1 MRTDMMDEVNSA
13 SGAARAAL
21 SPLDGAARAAA
32 VLEARSVAIVGAS
45 ADPGKIAG
53 RPLAYMLSRGFVG
66 KLFPVNPTRDQ
77 VQGLK
82 SYPSLAAIGE
92 PVDLAIVG
100 TPAALVEDVVREG
113 AAAGVKA
120 FVVFSSGFSETG
132 EEGAALQRRLGEL
145 ARAQGVTIL
154 GPNCLGVANSATG
167 LIASFTTAL
176 EETPIK
182 QGGFAFVSQSGALGA
197 YWMDI
202 CLRSGLG
209 FSKWI
214 TTGNECD
221 MDAASA
227 IAYLADDPQTRVIGL
242 YVEDIRDSEAF
253 RRALRRAA
261 EAGKPVIAIK
271 AGRSQAGAAAAAS
284 HTGALAGDDA
294 LYDACLR
301 QHGALRVDSLSQMM
315 DVARLFLF
323 DSVPQGGRLAVMSV
337 SGGAGVLIADE
348 AEGWGLE
355 LPALAP
361 QTAEAL
367 APVLPSFVK
376 AANPLDLT
384 GNVVQD
390 TASISR
396 ALEAVARDPGNDA
409 IVLFV
414 GLMHSIATAFTDAI
428 AHARQRT
435 HRPIVVIWIGAKEE
449 SVAVLQQARIPV
461 FRDIPPAVAALG
473 GAVRLNGLRA
483 AALAQPALPGRGP
496 AAASAGKTMFLAEWD
511 SKALLRGLGVAGIPA
526 GVLVEGDLPGGLPAP
541 LSYPVVAKLQ
551 ASDVLHKSDIGG
563 VVLGIADDEQLQ
575 TAVKRLRQ
583 IARDRG
589 IDAMGILLESMQRFD
604 HELLLGLRRDAR
616 FGPTL
621 TLGRGGVEVE
631 LDPDVASRLLPLDA
645 AGIQEMIGSLR
656 CAKLLQGFRGRG
668 AVDLPALAKQ
678 IAELCQAFLARSDLA
693 EIEINPL
700 AVGAGQAWVLDAV
713 VSRYE

>member
-1 MRTDMMDEVNSA
+1 MMEEADMAERPVT
-13 SGAARAAL
+13 ARQEQR
-21 SPLDGAARAAA
+21 DGAARAAT

-53 RPLAYMLSRGFVG
+53 RPLAYMQSRGFAG
-66 KLFPVNPTRDQ
+66 KLFPVNPARAQ

-100 TPAALVEDVVREG
+100 TPAALVEGVVQEG
-113 AAAGVKA
+113 IAAGVRA

-132 EEGAALQRRLGEL
+132 DAGAALQRRLGEL
-145 ARAQGVTIL
+145 ARAHGVTIL

-176 EETPIK
+176 EATPIR
-182 QGGFAFVSQSGALGA
+182 QGGFALVSQSGALGA

-221 MDAASA
+221 MDAAA
-227 IAYLADDPQTRVIGL
+227 AVAYLADDAATRVIGL
-242 YVEDIRDSEAF
+242 YLEDVRDTAAF
-253 RRALRRAA
+253 RDALRRAA
-261 EAGKPVIAIK
+261 AAGKPVIAIK

-301 QHGALRVDSLSQMM
+301 QHGALRVDSLGQMI
-315 DVARLFLF
+315 DAARLFLY
-323 DSVPQGGRLAVMSV
+323 DSVPRGNRIAVMSV

-348 AEGWGLE
+348 AEPWGLQ
-355 LPALAP
+355 LPGLAP
-361 QTAEAL
+361 ATARAL

-390 TASISR
+390 TDSISR
-396 ALEAVARDPGNDA
+396 ALQAVAADPGTDA

-428 AHARQRT
+428 AHVRRDTQ
-435 HRPIVVIWIGAKEE
+435 RPIVVIWIGAKAE
-449 SVAVLQQARIPV
+449 SVAILEQARIPV
-461 FRDIPPAVAALG
+461 FLDIPPAVAALG
-473 GAVRLNGLRA
+473 AAVRLSALRE
-483 AALAQPALPGRGP
+483 AALGLPAAPAGP
-496 AAASAGKTMFLAEWD
+496 APAGVPGGKPVPLAEWD
-511 SKALLRGLGVAGIPA
+511 SKAVLREIGVAGIPD
-526 GVLVEGDLPGGLPAP
+526 GVLVTGPALAQLPAP
-541 LSYPVVAKLQ
+541 LSYPVVAKIQ
-551 ASDVLHKSDIGG
+551 ASTLQHKSDIGG
-563 VVLGIADDEQLQ
+563 VILGIANDEQLRAALQ
-575 TAVKRLRQ
+575 RLWR
-583 IARDRG
+583 IAHDKQV
-589 IDAMGILLESMQRFD
+589 DAQGILLESMQPHD
-604 HELLLGLRRDAR
+604 HELLVGLRRDAR

-621 TLGRGGVEVE
+621 TLGRGGVDVE
-631 LDPDVASRLLPLDA
+631 LDADVASRLLPLEA
-645 AGIQEMIGSLR
+645 PHIQAMIESLR
-656 CAKLLQGFRGRG
+656 SARLLQGFRGRG
-668 AVDLPALAKQ
+668 EADLPALSRQ
-678 IAELCQAFLARSDLA
+678 IAALCRAFAQRPDLA

-700 AVGAGQAWVLDAV
+700 AVRGGEAWILDAV
-713 VSRYE
+713 VSRFA

>member
-1 MRTDMMDEVNSA
+1 MRTEMVDEMNSA
-13 SGAARAAL
+13 GSAVSAPSLA
-21 SPLDGAARAAA
+21 PEGAARAAA

-66 KLFPVNPTRDQ
+66 KLFPVNPTREQ

-82 SYPSLAAIGE
+82 SYASLAAIGE

-100 TPAALVEDVVREG
+100 TPAGSVEDVIREG

-145 ARAQGVTIL
+145 ARAEGVTIL

-176 EETPIK
+176 EETPIR

-242 YVEDIRDSEAF
+242 YVEDIRDAEAF
-253 RRALRRAA
+253 RRALLRAA
-261 EAGKPVIAIK
+261 AAGKPVIAIK
-271 AGRSQAGAAAAAS
+271 AGRSRAGAAAAAS
-284 HTGALAGDDA
+284 HTGALAGDDT

-301 QHGALRVDSLSQMM
+301 QQGALRVDSLGQMM

-323 DSVPQGGRLAVMSV
+323 DSVPQGPRLAVMSV

-348 AEGWGLE
+348 AERWELE

-361 QTAEAL
+361 QTADAL
-367 APVLPSFVK
+367 KPVLPSFVK

-428 AHARQRT
+428 AQARQRT

-449 SVAVLQQARIPV
+449 SVAVLEQARIPV

-473 GAVRLNGLRA
+473 GAVRLNGLRL
-483 AALAQPALPGRGP
+483 AALTAPPLPKRGRAP
-496 AAASAGKTMFLAEWD
+496 AAATKTAFLAEWD
-511 SKALLRGLGVAGIPA
+511 SKKLLRELGIAGIPD
-526 GVLVEGDLPGGLPAP
+526 GVLVEGELSGGLPAS

-551 ASDVLHKSDIGG
+551 ADDVLHKSDIGG
-563 VVLGIADDEQLQ
+563 VVLGIADDAQLH
-575 TAVKRLRQ
+575 AALKHLRG
-583 IARDRG
+583 IVRDRG
-589 IDAMGILLESMQRFD
+589 IVAKGVLLESMQRFD
-604 HELLLGLRRDAR
+604 HELLLGLRRDGR

-631 LDPDVASRLLPLDA
+631 LDPDVVSRLLPLDA
-645 AGIQEMIGSLR
+645 PRIREMIEGLR
-656 CAKLLQGFRGRG
+656 FAKLMQGFRGRD
-668 AVDLPALAKQ
+668 AVDLSGLAQQ
-678 IAELCQAFLARSDLA
+678 IASLCDAFLARPDLA

-700 AVGAGQAWVLDAV
+700 AVGKGRAWVLDAV
-713 VSRYE
+713 VSRFL

>member
-1 MRTDMMDEVNSA
+1 MTQDLDMAERSV
-13 SGAARAAL
+13 AA
-21 SPLDGAARAAA
+21 PQWQGAARAAA

-66 KLFPVNPTRDQ
+66 KLFPVNPTRAQ
-77 VQGLK
+77 VQGVK

-100 TPAALVEDVVREG
+100 TPAALVEGVIREG
-113 AAAGVKA
+113 IAAGVRA

-132 EEGAALQRRLGEL
+132 EAGAALQRRLGEL
-145 ARAQGVTIL
+145 ARAHDVTIL

-176 EETPIK
+176 EETPIR
-182 QGGFAFVSQSGALGA
+182 QGGFALVSQSGALGA

-221 MDAASA
+221 MDAAAA
-227 IAYLADDPQTRVIGL
+227 IAYLAGDADTRVIGL
-242 YVEDIRDSEAF
+242 YVEDIRDTVAF
-253 RRALRRAA
+253 RRALRAAA

-301 QHGALRVDSLSQMM
+301 QHGALRVDSLGQMM
-315 DVARLFLF
+315 DAARLYLF
-323 DSVPQGGRLAVMSV
+323 DSVPQGRRIAVMSV

-348 AEGWGLE
+348 AERWGLA
-355 LPALAP
+355 LPPLAEH
-361 QTAEAL
+361 TASAL
-367 APVLPSFVK
+367 APVLPSFVQ

-390 TASISR
+390 TASIGR

-414 GLMHSIATAFTDAI
+414 GLMHSIASAFTDAI
-428 AHARQRT
+428 AQARQRT
-435 HRPIVVIWIGAKEE
+435 HRPIIVIWIGAKEE
-449 SVAVLQQARIPV
+449 SVAALEQARIPV
-461 FRDIPPAVAALG
+461 FRDIPPAVAAVG
-473 GAVRLNGLRA
+473 AAVRLQALRE
-483 AALAQPALPGRGP
+483 AALAMALP
-496 AAASAGKTMFLAEWD
+496 AAAPPAARAGRIEALAECD
-511 SKALLRGLGVAGIPA
+511 GKALLRELGAAGVPA
-526 GVLVEGDLPGGLPAP
+526 GVLVAGPAPERLPAP
-541 LSYPVVAKLQ
+541 LAYPVVAKLQ
-551 ASDVLHKSDIGG
+551 AASLLHKSDIGG
-563 VVLGIADDEQLQ
+563 VVLGIASDQQLRE
-575 TAVKRLRQ
+575 AVQRLGD
-583 IARDRG
+583 IAREHGIEARG
-589 IDAMGILLESMQRFD
+589 VLVEPMQPFD
-604 HELLLGLRRDAR
+604 HELLLGLRRDPR
-616 FGPTL
+616 FGATL

-631 LDPDVASRLLPLDA
+631 LDADVASQLLPLS
-645 AGIQEMIGSLR
+645 AGAIQAMLESLR
-656 CAKLLQGFRGRG
+656 AARLFKGFRGRG
-668 AVDLPALAKQ
+668 AVDLAALSSQ
-678 IAELCQAFLARSDLA
+678 IADLCRIFLEQPDLA
-693 EIEINPL
+693 EVEVNPL
-700 AVGAGQAWVLDAV
+700 AVRGDRAWVLDAV
-713 VSRYE
+713 VSRYA

>member
-1 MRTDMMDEVNSA
+1 MAERSV
-13 SGAARAAL
+13 AA
-21 SPLDGAARAAA
+21 PQWEGAARAAA

-66 KLFPVNPTRDQ
+66 KLFPVNPTRAQ
-77 VQGLK
+77 VQGVK

-100 TPAALVEDVVREG
+100 TPAALVEGVIREG
-113 AAAGVKA
+113 IAAGVRA

-132 EEGAALQRRLGEL
+132 EAGAALQRRLGEL
-145 ARAQGVTIL
+145 ARAHGVTIL

-176 EETPIK
+176 EETPIRP
-182 QGGFAFVSQSGALGA
+182 GGFALVSQSGALGA

-221 MDAASA
+221 MDAAAA
-227 IAYLADDPQTRVIGL
+227 IAYLAGDADTRVIGL
-242 YVEDIRDSEAF
+242 YIEDIRDTAAF
-253 RRALRRAA
+253 RRALRVAA

-301 QHGALRVDSLSQMM
+301 QHGALRVDSLGEMM
-315 DVARLFLF
+315 DAARLYLF
-323 DSVPQGGRLAVMSV
+323 DSVPQGRRVAVMSV

-348 AEGWGLE
+348 AERRGLA
-355 LPALAP
+355 LPPLAGS
-361 QTAEAL
+361 TAAAL
-367 APVLPSFVK
+367 APVLPSFVQ

-390 TASISR
+390 TASIGR

-414 GLMHSIATAFTDAI
+414 GLMHSIASAFTDAI
-428 AHARQRT
+428 AQARQRT
-435 HRPIVVIWIGAKEE
+435 HRPIIVIWIGAKEE
-449 SVAVLQQARIPV
+449 SVAALEQARIPV
-461 FRDIPPAVAALG
+461 FRDIPPAVAAVG
-473 GAVRLNGLRA
+473 AAVRLRALRE
-483 AALAQPALPGRGP
+483 AALAMALP
-496 AAASAGKTMFLAEWD
+496 AAAPPAAAPPAAPGARVEALAECD
-511 SKALLRGLGVAGIPA
+511 GKALLRELGVAGVPA
-526 GVLVEGDLPGGLPAP
+526 GMLVSAAAPDRLPAP
-541 LSYPVVAKLQ
+541 LAYPVVAKLQ
-551 ASDVLHKSDIGG
+551 AASLLHKSDIGG
-563 VVLGIADDEQLQ
+563 VVLNIGSDAQLREAVHRLAGIAQAHGIE
-575 TAVKRLRQ
+575 
-583 IARDRG
+583 ARG
-589 IDAMGILLESMQRFD
+589 VLVEPMQPFD
-604 HELLLGLRRDAR
+604 HELLLGLRRDPR
-616 FGPTL
+616 FGATL

-631 LDPDVASRLLPLDA
+631 LDADVASQLLPLS
-645 AGIQEMIGSLR
+645 AGAIQAMLESLR
-656 CAKLLQGFRGRG
+656 AARLFKGFRGRG
-668 AVDLPALAKQ
+668 AVDLAALSSQ
-678 IAELCQAFLARSDLA
+678 IADLCRIFLAQPDLA
-693 EIEINPL
+693 EVEINPL
-700 AVGAGQAWVLDAV
+700 AVRGDRAWVLDAV
-713 VSRYE
+713 VSRYA

>member
-1 MRTDMMDEVNSA
+1 MTQDLDMAERSV
-13 SGAARAAL
+13 AA
-21 SPLDGAARAAA
+21 PQWQGAARAAA

-66 KLFPVNPTRDQ
+66 KLFPVNPTRAQ
-77 VQGLK
+77 VQGVK

-100 TPAALVEDVVREG
+100 TPAALVEGVIREG
-113 AAAGVKA
+113 IAAGVRA

-132 EEGAALQRRLGEL
+132 EAGAALQRRLGEL
-145 ARAQGVTIL
+145 ARAHGVTIL

-176 EETPIK
+176 EETPIRP
-182 QGGFAFVSQSGALGA
+182 GGFALVSQSGALGA

-221 MDAASA
+221 MDAAAA
-227 IAYLADDPQTRVIGL
+227 IAYLAGDADTRVIGL
-242 YVEDIRDSEAF
+242 YIEDIRDTAAF
-253 RRALRRAA
+253 RRALRLAA

-301 QHGALRVDSLSQMM
+301 QHGALRVDSLGQMM
-315 DVARLFLF
+315 DAARLYLF
-323 DSVPQGGRLAVMSV
+323 DSVPQGRRIAVMSV

-348 AEGWGLE
+348 AERCGLA
-355 LPALAP
+355 LPPLAEA
-361 QTAEAL
+361 TASAL
-367 APVLPSFVK
+367 APVLPSFVQ

-390 TASISR
+390 TASIGQ

-414 GLMHSIATAFTDAI
+414 GLMHSIASAFTDAL
-428 AHARQRT
+428 AQARQRT
-435 HRPIVVIWIGAKEE
+435 QRPIIVIWIGAKEE
-449 SVAVLQQARIPV
+449 SVAALEQARIPV
-461 FRDIPPAVAALG
+461 FRDIPPAVAAVG
-473 GAVRLNGLRA
+473 AAVRLRALRE
-483 AALAQPALPGRGP
+483 AALAMALP
-496 AAASAGKTMFLAEWD
+496 AAAQ
-511 SKALLRGLGVAGIPA
+511 PA
-526 GVLVEGDLPGGLPAP
+526 
-541 LSYPVVAKLQ
+541 
-551 ASDVLHKSDIGG
+551 ASLLHKSDIGG
-563 VVLGIADDEQLQ
+563 VVLNIGSDAQLREAVHRLAGIAQAHGIE
-575 TAVKRLRQ
+575 
-583 IARDRG
+583 ARG
-589 IDAMGILLESMQRFD
+589 VLIEPMQPFD
-604 HELLLGLRRDAR
+604 HELLLGLRRDPR
-616 FGPTL
+616 FGATL

-631 LDPDVASRLLPLDA
+631 LDADVVSQLLPLSA
-645 AGIQEMIGSLR
+645 AAIQAMLESLR
-656 CAKLLQGFRGRG
+656 AARLFQGFRGRG
-668 AVDLPALAKQ
+668 AVDLAALSSQ
-678 IAELCQAFLARSDLA
+678 IAELCRIFQAQSDLA
-693 EIEINPL
+693 EVEINPL
-700 AVGAGQAWVLDAV
+700 AVRGDRAWVLDAV
-713 VSRYE
+713 VRRYA

>member
-1 MRTDMMDEVNSA
+1 MMEEVNVSERA
-13 SGAARAAL
+13 SRPARQ
-21 SPLDGAARAAA
+21 PLDGAARAAA

-66 KLFPVNPTRDQ
+66 KLYPVNPTRDQ

-82 SYPSLAAIGE
+82 SYPSLSAIGE

-100 TPAALVEDVVREG
+100 TPAALVEDVIREG

-132 EEGAALQRRLGEL
+132 EEGAELQRRLAAL
-145 ARAQGVTIL
+145 ARERNVTIL

-182 QGGFAFVSQSGALGA
+182 RGGFAFVSQSGALGA

-221 MDAASA
+221 MDAAAA
-227 IAYLADDPQTRVIGL
+227 ISYLADDADTRVIGL

-253 RRALRRAA
+253 RRALLRAA
-261 EAGKPVIAIK
+261 AAGKPVIAIK

-284 HTGALAGDDA
+284 HTGALAGDDT

-301 QHGALRVDSLSQMM
+301 QHGALRVDSLGQMM

-323 DSVPQGGRLAVMSV
+323 DSVPQGKRLAVMSV

-348 AEGWGLE
+348 AERWDLA
-355 LPALAP
+355 LPVLAP
-361 QTAEAL
+361 RTAEAL

-390 TASISR
+390 TPSISR
-396 ALEAVARDPGNDA
+396 ALEAVASDPGNDA

-435 HRPIVVIWIGAKEE
+435 NRPIIVIWIGVKEA
-449 SVAVLQQARIPV
+449 SAAVLEQARIPV

-473 GAVRLNGLRA
+473 AAVRLNGLRE
-483 AALAQPALPGRGP
+483 AALAMPALPAGSSR
-496 AAASAGKTMFLAEWD
+496 AAPAGKTAFLTEWA
-511 SKALLRGLGVAGIPA
+511 SKALLRDMGIPGIPA
-526 GVLVEGDLPGGLPAP
+526 SVLVGEDLPGSLSPP
-541 LSYPVVAKLQ
+541 LRYPVVAKLQ

-563 VVLGIADDEQLQ
+563 VVLGIADDEALRAALQ
-575 TAVKRLRQ
+575 RLAG
-583 IARDRG
+583 IACERR
-589 IDAMGILLESMQRFD
+589 IDGWRILIEAMQPFD
-604 HELLLGLRRDAR
+604 HELLLGLRRDPK

-631 LDPDVASRLLPLDA
+631 LDPDVASALLPLDA
-645 AGIQEMIGSLR
+645 ARIEEMLEGLR
-656 CAKLLQGFRGRG
+656 SARLLRGFRGRA
-668 AVDLPALAKQ
+668 AVDVPALARQ
-678 IAELCQAFLARSDLA
+678 VAGLCEAFLARPDLA

-700 AVGAGQAWVLDAV
+700 AAGGGQAWVLDAV
-713 VSRYE
+713 VGRFE